1 MREPFDETSGL
12 DPLTRQAIGWLVRL
26 RSGEAT
32 AADAVEFR
40 QWRNESPAHEAA
52 LKRAVAL
59 WKSFE
64 TAAERLPD
72 DVKNE
77 PTSLTFLSR
86 PATRRALIGGAL
98 AAGTAAYLLARPP
111 LHMWPSLQELSADY
125 RTGKGE
131 QLKVALRP
139 DVSLQLGAQT
149 SIGVETSSDTTRV
162 ELIDGEAAVTTGVGS
177 RGHFII
183 LAAGALIT
191 ANQADFDARCIDG
204 VATVT
209 CVSGSV
215 SIERGGSKVD
225 LGPGQ
230 RTKFTKATN
239 AVLGSAEDV
248 DLSKATAWR
257 SGVLIFTDRPLGEV
271 VEEINRYL
279 PGHIFVTNAKL
290 RSRIVNGTFHRE
302 QLDSFVGQVEQLFGA
317 KATVLPGGVTLLS

>member
-1 MREPFDETSGL
+1 MKEPLDETPGL
-12 DPLTRQAIGWLVRL
+12 DPLTRQAIRWLVRL

-32 AADAVEFR
+32 ASDAVEFR
-40 QWRNESPAHEAA
+40 QWRSQSPEHEAA
-52 LKRAVAL
+52 LKQAVSL

-64 TAAERLPD
+64 TAAERSPTNAD
-72 DVKNE
+72 DVS
-77 PTSLTFLSR
+77 PSLLFFSR
-86 PATRRALIGGAL
+86 PSTRRALIGGAL
-98 AAGTAAYLLARPP
+98 AAGTAAYLLAEPP

-131 QLKVALRP
+131 QLKVALGP
-139 DVSLQLGAQT
+139 NVSLQLGVQT
-149 SIGVETSSDTTRV
+149 SIGVVSSPDTTRV
-162 ELIDGEAAVTTGVGS
+162 ELIDGEAAVTTGAGS

-191 ANQADFDARCIDG
+191 ANQADFDARCIEG

-215 SIERGGSKVD
+215 SIERGGSKVE
-225 LGPGQ
+225 LGPAQ
-230 RTKFTKATN
+230 RTTFTKATN
-239 AVLGSAEDV
+239 AGLGPAEEVDV
-248 DLSKATAWR
+248 SKATAWR

-271 VEEINRYL
+271 VDEINRYR

-290 RSRIVNGTFHRE
+290 RRRIVNGTFHRE